1 MKAPFQQWPV
11 IAMIVWN
18 PLSDVP
24 AHGMATGDPEG
35 RFSICEIEYPS
46 LHLQK
51 MTPKIFAIALRYL
64 Q

>member
-1 MKAPFQQWPV
+1 
-11 IAMIVWN
+11 
-18 PLSDVP
+18 
-24 AHGMATGDPEG
+24 MATGDPEG